1 MDIQRIHARSSIA
14 LRRNS
19 KVAKIL
25 IVEDSTELLT
35 LVADFF
41 RGKGSFEV
49 NTAPDGNT
57 ALELIGN
64 TDYDIAI
71 LDIMLPGASGFDVC
85 KALRSKSKCP
95 IVFLTA
101 LANESNIL
109 KGYEIGADEYMT
121 KPFSLK
127 VLYAKCLALLNRTE
141 AELNK
146 EIVLECGDI
155 KLYPLRMDVEAA
167 GKKITLAPKEYFL
180 LKVLM
185 ENKGIVLGRDRLLD
199 LVWGY
204 GFDGTDRV
212 VDNHIKKL
220 RKHLGSSGDQIRTV
234 IGGGYKIV

>member
-1 MDIQRIHARSSIA
+1 MAR
-14 LRRNS
+14 
-19 KVAKIL
+19 IL
-25 IVEDSTELLT
+25 IVEDAKELLS

-41 RGKGSFEV
+41 ESKGSFDV
-49 NTAPDGNT
+49 DTASDGDT
-57 ALELIGN
+57 ALNLIGSN
-64 TDYDIAI
+64 DYDIAI

-109 KGYEIGADEYMT
+109 KGYEIGADEYMV

-127 VLYAKCLALLNRTE
+127 VLYAKCLALLNRTDTG
-141 AELNK
+141 LQK
-146 EIVLECGDI
+146 DIVIECSGI
-155 KLYPLRMDVEAA
+155 RLYPLRMEVEAE
-167 GKKITLAPKEYFL
+167 GRKIDLAPKEYFL

-185 ENKGIVLGRDRLLD
+185 ENKGMVLGRERLLD
-199 LVWGY
+199 LVWGI
-204 GFDGTDRV
+204 GFDGSDRV

-220 RKHLGSSGDQIRTV
+220 RKNLGKPGEAIKTV

>member
-1 MDIQRIHARSSIA
+1 MAR
-14 LRRNS
+14 
-19 KVAKIL
+19 IL
-25 IVEDSTELLT
+25 IVEDAKELLL
-35 LVADFF
+35 LVAEFF
-41 RGKGSFEV
+41 ESKGSFDV
-49 NTAPDGNT
+49 DTASDGDT
-57 ALELIGN
+57 ALNLIGSN
-64 TDYDIAI
+64 DYDIVI

-101 LANESNIL
+101 LANENNIL
-109 KGYEIGADEYMT
+109 KGYEIGADEYMV

-141 AELNK
+141 AELQK
-146 EIVLECGDI
+146 ELVLECSGI
-155 KLYPLRMDVEAA
+155 KLYPLRMEVEVE
-167 GKKITLAPKEYFL
+167 GRKITLAPKEYFL

-185 ENKGIVLGRDRLLD
+185 ENKGMVLGRERLLD
-199 LVWGY
+199 LVWGI

-220 RKHLGSSGDQIRTV
+220 RKNLGKPGEAIRTV

>member
-1 MDIQRIHARSSIA
+1 MAR
-14 LRRNS
+14 
-19 KVAKIL
+19 IL
-25 IVEDSTELLT
+25 IVEDAKELLF
-35 LVADFF
+35 LVAEFF
-41 RGKGSFEV
+41 ESKGSFDV
-49 NTAPDGNT
+49 DTAADGDT
-57 ALELIGN
+57 ALNLIGSN
-64 TDYDIAI
+64 DYDIAI

-109 KGYEIGADEYMT
+109 KGYEIGADEYMV

-141 AELNK
+141 AELQK
-146 EIVLECGDI
+146 ELVLECSGI
-155 KLYPLRMDVEAA
+155 KLYPLRMEVEVE
-167 GKKITLAPKEYFL
+167 GRKITLAPKEYFL

-185 ENKGIVLGRDRLLD
+185 ENKGMVLGRERLLD
-199 LVWGY
+199 LVWGI

-220 RKHLGSSGDQIRTV
+220 RKNLGKPGEAIKTV